1 MRKNSEH
8 HYSPSLQALHW
19 LFVLLLIA
27 VYASIELRVIYPK
40 GSDPREDI
48 KALHFMLGVGVLVLA
63 LLRVWA
69 RIASGAAPRILPTPP
84 LWQQRLAAV
93 AHGLLYLLILM
104 MPLSG
109 WVILSA
115 AGKPIP
121 FFGLELPPITGKD
134 PDFSKAIESWHE
146 LAGKLGYGLIALH
159 VVAALYHH
167 LVVKDD
173 TLKRMLPG
181 KR

>member
-1 MRKNSEH
+1 MDKNSEH
-8 HYSPSLQALHW
+8 HYAPAVRALHW

-27 VYASIELRVIYPK
+27 VYASIELRVIYPR
-40 GSDPREDI
+40 GSDPREGI
-48 KALHFMLGVGVLVLA
+48 KALHFMLGMSVLLLA
-63 LLRVWA
+63 LVRVWV
-69 RIASGAAPRILPTPP
+69 RVASGPAPRIEPTPP
-84 LWQQRLAAV
+84 LWQHRLASA
-93 AHGLLYLLILM
+93 AHILLYLLILM

-134 PDFSKAIESWHE
+134 LEFSKSIKSWHE
-146 LAGKLGYGLIALH
+146 EIGELGIGLIALH

-167 LVVKDD
+167 LMVKDD

-181 KR
+181 KH